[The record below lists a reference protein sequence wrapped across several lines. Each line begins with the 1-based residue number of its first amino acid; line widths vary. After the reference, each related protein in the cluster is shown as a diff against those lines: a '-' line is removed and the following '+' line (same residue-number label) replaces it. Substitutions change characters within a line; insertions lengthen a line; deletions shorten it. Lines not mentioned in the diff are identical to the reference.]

1 MWRLEQVV
9 GEPSSL
15 VRFEIAE
22 AGRQTIGRTVDA
34 CFVVDD
40 KSVSRNHGWVEV
52 RGDALV
58 VGDCASRYGTFV
70 NGARVDAE
78 TTVRE
83 GDVIRF
89 GGQLSGACDFAA
101 SRLMDA
107 ESAAAADDPYAGASG
122 FHGGDGGD
130 SSDDGREATNKKKQ
144 KRTAEYDGRGSGTQT
159 NMNVNEVVSN
169 RAIELLGG
177 EVGSKYPVH
186 PNDHVR
192 GGYIRWIVE
201 QWQQARLKMA
211 ANKARLDDAAERG
224 RAAVALKRATDRA
237 ERDAIAKDAA
247 LADAAAKGALAEEA
261 KRALS
266 EKCEEL
272 QDSHEL
278 ANHLVMSENKKMTEI
293 DESRKKIQALE
304 DENRRLRELT
314 AAAAP
319 PPPPPT
325 RPPISPGFDFGAS
338 GL

>member
-130 SSDDGREATNKKKQ
+130 SSDDGREATNKKQ
-144 KRTAEYDGRGSGTQT
+144 KRTAEYDGR
-159 NMNVNEVVSN
+159 
-169 RAIELLGG
+169 I
-177 EVGSKYPVH
+177 P
-186 PNDHVR
+186 
-192 GGYIRWIVE
+192 YI
-201 QWQQARLKMA
+201 QWFFERARLSA
-211 ANKARLDDAAERG
+211 GSALPARPPPTPSPTLIPELSERG